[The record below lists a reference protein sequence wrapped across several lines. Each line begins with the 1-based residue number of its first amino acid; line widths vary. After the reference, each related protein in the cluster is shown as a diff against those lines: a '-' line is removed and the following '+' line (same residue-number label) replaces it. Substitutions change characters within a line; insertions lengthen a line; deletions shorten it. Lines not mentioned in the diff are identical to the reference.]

1 MSSRETELCQSDLD
15 TRALN
20 PSLQR
25 AVIRSRLAEAG
36 AGQRPGDGD
45 VSRTHWMNALR
56 PLVVELVGPAG
67 AGKSELLKSLAGR
80 DPSVPVDMHVWTLP
94 GQLLVLSALHVR

>member
-20 PSLQR
+20 PSPQR
-25 AVIRSRLAEAG
+25 AVTRSRLAEAG

-45 VSRTHWMNALR
+45 VPRAHSMNALR
-56 PLVVELVGPAG
+56 PLVAELVGPAG
-67 AGKSELLKSLAGR
+67 AGKSELLKTLVGR
-80 DPSVPVDMHVWTLP
+80 DRSIPVNMGGGTTP
-94 GQLLVLSALHVR
+94 GPRLGLGA